1 MSGLCRSPLPYF
13 HDSSHYL
20 TWLTEAPCPLLLD
33 SGKPDSERGRYSLIC
48 ADPAQCFSFTPDD
61 ATPVA
66 TQIDRQRQAIEAAI
80 TDFEHDPELPFCGGA
95 IGYISYELGEQ
106 HLLARKTGDTLPSW
120 FTGIYDWVIVVDHQ
134 HQKCELVVQAGSLS
148 AWPDRLRNGSCSD
161 NKLPSFAL
169 TEPFASSL
177 DWPAYLEAFNA
188 VQDYIRAG
196 DCYQINLTRQFNA
209 RYQGSPLVA
218 YRQLRNTAAA
228 PFSAY
233 WDFGA
238 GQLLSLSPERFICA
252 EDGRLH
258 TQPIKGT
265 ARRSDNTREDRQL
278 ADALQSSEK
287 NRAENVM
294 IVDLLRNDLGR
305 NCIAGSVNVDAL
317 LELQSF
323 RTVHHLVSTISGE
336 LMPSRSPLQA
346 LLDCFPGGSITGA
359 PKRRAMEIIAELEPS
374 RRSLYCG
381 SLFYLGSDGR
391 MDSNILIRSF
401 VCQNGEIR
409 GWAGGGIVADSVA
422 DEEFRETE
430 EKLGKLMTTLAESV
444 SD

>member
-1 MSGLCRSPLPYF
+1 MPGLCRSPLPYF

-20 TWLTEAPCPLLLD
+20 TWLTEATCPLLLD

-48 ADPAQCFSFTPDD
+48 ADPVQCFAFTPTDP
-61 ATPVA
+61 ASTA
-66 TQIDRQRQAIEAAI
+66 TQIDEQRRMIEAAI
-80 TDFEHDPELPFCGGA
+80 ADFATDAELPFCGGA
-95 IGYISYELGEQ
+95 IGYISYELGEH
-106 HLLARKTGDTLPSW
+106 HLLARGPTDTVPCW
-120 FTGIYDWVIVVDHQ
+120 FTAIYDWVIVVDHQ
-134 HQKCELVVQAGSLS
+134 RQNCELVVQASS
-148 AWPDRLRNGSCSD
+148 RSDWPNRLRNGNFSRER
-161 NKLPSFAL
+161 LPAFSL
-169 TEPFASSL
+169 TGGFDSSL
-177 DWPAYLEAFNA
+177 DWPAYRQAFDT
-188 VQDYIRAG
+188 VQHYIRAG
-196 DCYQINLTRQFNA
+196 DCYQINLTRQFSA
-209 RYQGSPLVA
+209 GYQGSPLAA
-218 YRQLRNTAAA
+218 YQQLRNTAAA

-233 WDFGA
+233 WDFGY
-238 GQLLSLSPERFICA
+238 GQLLSLSPERFISA
-252 EDGRLH
+252 ADRRLE

-265 ARRSDNTREDRQL
+265 ARRSDNAWEDKQL
-278 ADALQSSEK
+278 ADELQSSEK

-305 NCIAGSVNVDAL
+305 NCMAGSVKVDSL

-336 LMPSRSPLQA
+336 LTPLRSPLQA

-359 PKRRAMEIIAELEPS
+359 PKRRAMEIIAELEPN

-401 VCQNGEIR
+401 VCRNGEIR

-422 DEEFRETE
+422 EEEFRETE
-430 EKLGKLMTTLAESV
+430 EKLGKLMATLAECSA
-444 SD
+444 D